1 MKRSDTRR
9 GNCRPEHDFRQQLV
23 RAASIASLV
32 LAGLSPRFAAHA
44 QSAVPTIEGN
54 FTNTGSVSQWTI
66 SGSRYGSPRLPTM
79 DNSGWLRLA
88 GGTDSVL
95 GQVEANAKLA
105 SGVPIRV
112 EFDYLIWGGG
122 FDGLSLYFAD
132 ANAASAG
139 RNGEVGGGLG
149 YCGMSGAYLGIGIDD
164 GGSFAQQYC
173 GIRRF
178 TTMGP
183 QQGTAATGPGVRGN
197 SVTVRGPQS
206 DKYPFVASVG
216 LDDGQDICVTCTD
229 RSQALKALRH
239 VVLDMAPRTPAG
251 SGYTLNMKVNNRE
264 ILKDVAFP
272 YAPPREL
279 MMGLASTTGAYGA
292 NHEIRNLKLSAEGVV
307 VAVETCLAGMGR
319 DGRCLPVDNPM
330 KTWATVLTLGAYWGP
345 IPPELLDGD
354 LAQAGWNGVT
364 SWTQQAPKVPAV
376 PAVGRPCLQLDT
388 HRLPGGSAARAN
400 QIIVAS
406 RQDDGLNPVGP
417 TQSTSFTKYGATE
430 IRVLYSTND
439 KASWQWVPD
448 GVVTGNNK
456 VMRVLNLSKTE
467 LVTDLSLRV
476 CGTADGNSSPLTEF
490 LLWEKK

>member
-1 MKRSDTRR
+1 MRHTIGFGHFLFSRR
-9 GNCRPEHDFRQQLV
+9 LPPRLARV
-23 RAASIASLV
+23 ASVVGLAIASLS
-32 LAGLSPRFAAHA
+32 LSFAAHA
-44 QSAVPTIEGN
+44 QSASTIEGN
-54 FTNTGSVSQWTI
+54 FINDKSAPDWTI

-279 MMGLASTTGAYGA
+279 MMGLASTTGGYGA
-292 NHEIRNLKLSAEGVV
+292 NHEVRNLKLSVQGSVTAANCFRGIDPQ
-307 VAVETCLAGMGR
+307 T
-319 DGRCLPVDNPM
+319 GRCLRVDNPLKNWNM
-330 KTWATVLTLGAYWGP
+330 YASIGGYSSFRESQ
-345 IPPELLDGD
+345 PPLNLVDGD
-354 LAQAGWNGVT
+354 LAQAGWDGT
-364 SWTQQAPKVPAV
+364 AGWTAREPKLDPNSQKCLLVGPQAKT
-376 PAVGRPCLQLDT
+376 LQ
-388 HRLPGGSAARAN
+388 GSPAN
-400 QIIVAS
+400 QIVIVS
-406 RQDDGLNPVGP
+406 RQDDWQHAVDP
-417 TQSTSFTKYGATE
+417 TPDMEFTKYGAVDF
-430 IRVLYSTND
+430 RVQYSTDNT
-439 KASWQWVPD
+439 KSWKPATN
-448 GVVTGNNK
+448 GYLRGNNK
-456 VMRVLNLSKTE
+456 VMWVFDMPKTE
-467 LVTDLSLRV
+467 MVTNVEVNICKTS
-476 CGTADGNSSPLTEF
+476 DGNSSPLTEI
-490 LLWEKK
+490 LVWEKK